1 MHALTEVQLL
11 LYQRL
16 RTRTEYT
23 YLTFCFPP
31 ETCAEEHYTPSSDKI
46 NQQTRLL
53 KGLNY
58 CNHFVSRFLCTGS
71 WTLNCKINL
80 DFRAWFWLYSQ
91 FVGFFQWPGIL
102 QRNLYCNLRY
112 LRINLIR
119 LEILWRRSMQK
130 SVLIELSIRRLLEF
144 NNSWS
149 ESELKEC
156 ISYGGA

>member
-1 MHALTEVQLL
+1 MHALAEVLLL
-11 LYQRL
+11 LYQCL

-58 CNHFVSRFLCTGS
+58 CNHFMSRFLCTGS

-80 DFRAWFWLYSQ
+80 DFRAWFT
-91 FVGFFQWPGIL
+91 FCGFFSVARHTPEEFVL
-102 QRNLYCNLRY
+102 QFKVSQDKSDQVRN
-112 LRINLIR
+112 
-119 LEILWRRSMQK
+119 S
-130 SVLIELSIRRLLEF
+130 
-144 NNSWS
+144 
-149 ESELKEC
+149 LKKKHAK
-156 ISYGGA
+156 ISPH